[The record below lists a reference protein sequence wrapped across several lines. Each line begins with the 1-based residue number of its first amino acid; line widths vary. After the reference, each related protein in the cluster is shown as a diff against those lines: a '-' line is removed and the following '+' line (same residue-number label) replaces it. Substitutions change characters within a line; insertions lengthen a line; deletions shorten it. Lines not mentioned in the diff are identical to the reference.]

1 MPELSNSPSTNNVLI
16 RRARITS
23 IEMKKGS
30 TEDGDPFFIS
40 IMARPERFELP
51 TTWFVARY
59 SIQLSYGRV
68 AQFEGRRSYH
78 NRFEGREQR

>member
-1 MPELSNSPSTNNVLI
+1 MQLRGRAFVQLGGARVVELTNHKQGI
-16 RRARITS
+16 GRSARIPPGTS

-51 TTWFVARY
+51 TTWFVVGAGENLERD
-59 SIQLSYGRV
+59 
-68 AQFEGRRSYH
+68 EKRR
-78 NRFEGREQR
+78 